1 MGIQVQ
7 VICTITDK
15 NKAQV
20 NEIENKLP
28 GLIEIINSKP
38 KNDTK
43 KLETKIIYWKLY
55 SLLS

>member
-1 MGIQVQ
+1 MIF
-7 VICTITDK
+7 TITDK

-55 SLLS
+55 SLLF